1 MKLLTVTLPEIKHV
15 TRINLD
21 NALAVTTGT
30 SSNGHDYIEFAFT
43 NELPE
48 LEPDELLEGVR
59 TNCSLLT
66 IYDNFES
73 YDAVMA
79 YIVAAEF

>member
-1 MKLLTVTLPEIKHV
+1 MKLLTVTQSAHI

-30 SSNGHDYIEFAFT
+30 SSNSHDYIEFSFAAD
-43 NELPE
+43 LPE
-48 LEPDELLEGVR
+48 LEPDELLEGIRV
-59 TNCSLLT
+59 NCNLLT

-73 YDAVMA
+73 YDYIMA
-79 YIVAAEF
+79 YVVGAEF